1 MSRQSKVC
9 VSLTFYPSNHHTAR
23 ETLLVFRHLFNTA
36 AFLLQLD
43 GVEGHSVGDGW
54 QYTWKTEIEPERVM
68 LLINQCHKPLMEVSY
83 PHLIGQRLSFTVTT
97 NSNCS

>member
-1 MSRQSKVC
+1 MSRRM
-9 VSLTFYPSNHHTAR
+9 SLTLYPSNPHTAT

-54 QYTWKTEIEPERVM
+54 RYTWKTEIKPERVM
-68 LLINQCHKPLMEVSY
+68 EIMKQCHKPLMEVSY
-83 PHLIGQRLSFTVTT
+83 PHLMGKHLCFRIQL
-97 NSNCS
+97 N